1 MRYNVLGL
9 PRRNLTQMYAARQK
23 PAKNYPYSPCG
34 TAAMAGRDTKERHMI
49 SKILS
54 GAVIAGLLMAVSA
67 PVVAYADDAAPKTK
81 ADCKKAAGKWDKK
94 TKTCALKK

>member
-1 MRYNVLGL
+1 
-9 PRRNLTQMYAARQK
+9 
-23 PAKNYPYSPCG
+23 
-34 TAAMAGRDTKERHMI
+34 MI

-81 ADCKKAAGKWDKK
+81 ADCKKAAGMKWDKA
-94 TKTCALKK
+94 TKTCVKK

>member
-1 MRYNVLGL
+1 M
-9 PRRNLTQMYAARQK
+9 TYAARGLTLRK
-23 PAKNYPYSPCG
+23 CML
-34 TAAMAGRDTKERHMI
+34 AARNSQRTFRIDPTLTVAMTGRDAKERQMI

-81 ADCKKAAGKWDKK
+81 ADCKKAKGKWDKA
-94 TKTCALKK
+94 TKSCTLPK